1 MDIEKIINE
10 KHRETEPVCAYV
22 YDLQQLKTHAASLKA
37 GLPDFCELY
46 YAVKAN
52 PDPNIL
58 EALAPII
65 DGFDTASEGEMEKAE
80 GERPLLFGAPA
91 KKDRE
96 IASAVEKGIR
106 YINVE
111 SLHDL
116 YRINE
121 AAGNAGK
128 VMPVL
133 LRVNLRKD
141 VPESH
146 HMMSGTA
153 TQFGIDE
160 YQIPDCLNT
169 ADRLDHVDVKGFH
182 FHAMSNNLDA
192 RKHVAF
198 TELCIQKAKDWAGT
212 FQLDLETVDVGG
224 GIGVNYWDP
233 DDPFD
238 WPIFAAGLHQLEEEA
253 GDLTVILELGRYMTA
268 ECGSYVTEVLDV
280 KENHDKAFALVRGG
294 SHHLRLPAAWKMSHP
309 FRIIPVEK
317 WEKPWPRPHVAGRDV
332 TITGELCTPN
342 DVLVR
347 AEKVDTLRAGDLVVF
362 EYAGAYAWTIS
373 HHEFL
378 SHPEPQ
384 MIYVDE

>member
-10 KHRETEPVCAYV
+10 KHQGKDPVCAYV
-22 YDLQQLKTHAASLKA
+22 YDLQQLKSHAESLKSS
-37 GLPDFCELY
+37 LPDFCELY

-52 PDPNIL
+52 PDPNVL
-58 EALAPII
+58 AALTPIV
-65 DGFDTASEGEMEKAE
+65 DGFDTASEEEMNKAG

-96 IASAVEKGIR
+96 IAAAVEKGIR

-121 AAGNAGK
+121 AAGKSGK

-146 HMMSGTA
+146 HMMSGTP

-160 YQIPDCLNT
+160 YQMPDILK
-169 ADRLDHVDVKGFH
+169 AAAGLDHVDVKGFH

-192 RKHVAF
+192 EKHVAF
-198 TELCIQKAKDWAGT
+198 TGLCIQKAKDWAGA
-212 FQLDLETVDVGG
+212 FHLDLETVDVGG
-224 GIGVNYWDP
+224 GIGINYWDP
-233 DDPFD
+233 DTPFD
-238 WPIFAAGLHQLEEEA
+238 WMTFVEGIQKLEKEA
-253 GDLTVILELGRYMTA
+253 GDMTVILELGRYMTA
-268 ECGSYVTEVLDV
+268 GCGYYVTEVLDV
-280 KENHDKAFALVRGG
+280 KENHEQAFALVRGG
-294 SHHLRLPAAWKMSHP
+294 SHHLRLPAAWKMSQP
-309 FRIIPVEK
+309 FQVIPVDR
-317 WEKPWPRPHVAGRDV
+317 WEKNWPRPGVVNQDV

-347 AEKVDTLRAGDLVVF
+347 GEKVDKLRAGDLVVF

-373 HHEFL
+373 HHDFL
-378 SHPEPQ
+378 SHPKPQ
-384 MIYVDE
+384 MIYLDE

>member
-10 KHRETEPVCAYV
+10 KHRGTDPVCAYV

-80 GERPLLFGAPA
+80 GKRPLLFGAPA

-96 IASAVEKGIR
+96 IASAVKKGIR

-160 YQIPDCLNT
+160 YQIPDGLNT

-198 TELCIQKAKDWAGT
+198 TALCIQKAKDWAET
-212 FQLDLETVDVGG
+212 FRLDLESVDVGG
-224 GIGVNYWDP
+224 GIGVNYWAP

-238 WPIFAAGLHQLEEEA
+238 WPAFAAGLHQLEEEA

-268 ECGSYVTEVLDV
+268 GCGSYVTEVLDV

-347 AEKVDTLRAGDLVVF
+347 GEKVDILRAGDLVVF
-362 EYAGAYAWTIS
+362 DYAGAYAWTIS